1 MPAALKMRMNI
12 LLFMA
17 NVEIKITTSL
27 RVRSIEGK
35 IWEKSDFFD
44 EECISEIFNKCYED
58 YDDNYDFTEDCE
70 YKKFRMLLNTYF
82 PSVKKKKNL

>member
-27 RVRSIEGK
+27 RVRFFSMKNVFLKFLINVMKTMTIIMILLKIVSI
-35 IWEKSDFFD
+35 KSFA
-44 EECISEIFNKCYED
+44 CY
-58 YDDNYDFTEDCE
+58 
-70 YKKFRMLLNTYF
+70 
-82 PSVKKKKNL
+82 

>member
-27 RVRSIEGK
+27 RVRF
-35 IWEKSDFFD
+35 FFD
-44 EECISEIFNKCYED
+44 EECVSEIFNKCYED

-82 PSVKKKKNL
+82 PSVKKGTFK